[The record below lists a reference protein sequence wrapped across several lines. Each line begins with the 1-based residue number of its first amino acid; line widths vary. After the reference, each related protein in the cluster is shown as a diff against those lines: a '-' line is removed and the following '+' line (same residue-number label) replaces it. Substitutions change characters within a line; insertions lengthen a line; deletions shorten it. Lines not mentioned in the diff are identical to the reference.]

1 MIMKQK
7 IKNIGNEL
15 GFLWQ
20 FSLDDLKNKYSNSII
35 GIGWGFLQPLITIV
49 VYWFVFQLGFRS
61 QPVED
66 FPFILW
72 LVSGL
77 IPWFFMSEAIPSAT
91 AVLAEYNYLVQKVLF
106 NINILPLV
114 KVVSSFI
121 IQIFLTIILIVMFCV
136 FGYMPDVH
144 YFQLL
149 YYAVYMTVLT
159 AGVCYITAAL
169 YIFLKD
175 VIQIVSIV
183 LQILFWFTPIV
194 WNISVMPEKLQVIL
208 KYNPV
213 YFIVRGY
220 RKTFIYK
227 EWFWTDGI
235 MSLYYWTIALV
246 IFVLGIKLFRKLK
259 PHFADVL

>member
-1 MIMKQK
+1 MKWNMIMKQK

-77 IPWFFMSEAIPSAT
+77 IPWFFISEAIPSAT

-121 IQIFLTIILIVMFCV
+121 IQIFLTIILIVM
-136 FGYMPDVH
+136 
-144 YFQLL
+144 
-149 YYAVYMTVLT
+149 
-159 AGVCYITAAL
+159 
-169 YIFLKD
+169 
-175 VIQIVSIV
+175 
-183 LQILFWFTPIV
+183 
-194 WNISVMPEKLQVIL
+194 
-208 KYNPV
+208 
-213 YFIVRGY
+213 
-220 RKTFIYK
+220 
-227 EWFWTDGI
+227 
-235 MSLYYWTIALV
+235 
-246 IFVLGIKLFRKLK
+246 
-259 PHFADVL
+259 